1 MQTRIWRDILAYA
14 RWAPSPHNT
23 QHWKFQLIDETHAVL
38 MYDPS
43 RLLPV
48 EDGKGQ
54 FMAAGFGIIL
64 EMIDI
69 AAAPHGLELKTTL
82 LNVPL
87 DDKKVGP
94 QPFANLELVARTKA
108 EPLDRELI
116 LTRRTSRLP
125 YDDAAVPQ
133 PVLDELAVVA
143 ASFDHQLESSNAPEQ
158 VKFILDL
165 NADTM
170 FLDLRVKDTR
180 DEIGHWT
187 RYTMQQAKKTGD
199 GLAAFAMLFP
209 GWMMTLFFK
218 ANWIFQI
225 PGIHQFCK
233 WTYKRSMR
241 GTKTVAWISGKFEEQ
256 ADCVNAGRML
266 ARLWLT
272 MTKHGI
278 YLHPFGSVITN
289 HRSHKV
295 MEDHFANPNRR
306 DPLWLLVRLGQSD
319 TPPRALR
326 LDLEDIIV
334 P

>member
-1 MQTRIWRDILAYA
+1 MQTTVWRDILAYA

-23 QHWKFQLIDETHAVL
+23 QHWKFRLIDETHAVL
-38 MYDPS
+38 LYDPS

-48 EDGKGQ
+48 EDGNGQ

-64 EMIDI
+64 EMMSI

-82 LNVPL
+82 LDVPL
-87 DDKKVGP
+87 DATKTSP
-94 QPFANLELVARTKA
+94 QPFANLELVARTTP

-116 LTRRTSRLP
+116 LHRRTSRLP
-125 YDDAAVPQ
+125 YNDTAVPQ
-133 PVLDELAVVA
+133 PVLDELAKVA
-143 ASFDHQLESSNAPEQ
+143 AAFGNQLESSNSPKE

-170 FLDLRVKDTR
+170 FLDLRDRATR
-180 DEIGHWT
+180 DEIGLWV
-187 RYTMQQAKKTGD
+187 RYSMQQAKRTGD

-218 ANWIFQI
+218 HNWVFQI
-225 PGIHQFCK
+225 PGIHGLCK
-233 WTYKRSMR
+233 WVYTKSMR
-241 GTKTVAWISGKFEEQ
+241 GTKTVAWISGKFVEQ

-272 MTKHGI
+272 MTEHGI

-289 HRSHKV
+289 QRSHKT
-295 MEDHFANPNRR
+295 MADHFANPNRR
-306 DPLWLLVRLGQSD
+306 DPLWLLVRLGHSD
-319 TPPRALR
+319 SPPRAMR
-326 LDLEDIIV
+326 LELDDILV